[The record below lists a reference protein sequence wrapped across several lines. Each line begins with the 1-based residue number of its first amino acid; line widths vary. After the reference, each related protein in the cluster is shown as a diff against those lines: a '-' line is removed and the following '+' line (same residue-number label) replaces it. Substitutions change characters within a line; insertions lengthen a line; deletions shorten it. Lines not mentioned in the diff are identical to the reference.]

1 MKWFFLAVFAVVVLL
16 GVSVIAD
23 PPASLDGRGFLAVVL
38 AAVAVLKV
46 RAGEA

>member
-1 MKWFFLAVFAVVVLL
+1 MKWVLFAVAAALVLL

-23 PPASLDGRGFLAVVL
+23 PPASLDGRGVLALVL

-46 RAGEA
+46 RAAEA